1 MHAARQH
8 SLDFI
13 LGAFPSSISG
23 EFRCHAT
30 SPVSS
35 WRHPELTRVLHD
47 IMRLPHIALRALGP
61 HVGPPLLMAMSAQ
74 QQPMKPYHAASLV
87 AGTSIGGGFLAL
99 PTVTAPIGFPVAAT
113 SMCAI
118 WSMLVVA
125 ALAYA
130 EGASRVLK
138 SREISP
144 SGESQSSSSERVSIA
159 SFSRAAFGSRVSS
172 LCTLAFV
179 AQILA
184 MVTAQLVKTAEIATA
199 VTGGALPYR
208 IGCVAPAL
216 LFGVFTLRAPSIAVE
231 RANTALT
238 ASIVLGFILL
248 CRNVAAAGMSCG
260 SRLLVANWEPL
271 LQPLSAASTW
281 PLPVFLS
288 VLQFGAAIPVIVQG
302 MQAHKSPQ
310 HAQRMR
316 GALVAGAALP
326 LVLGLLW
333 TAVTT
338 SQPPLSA
345 TIAAAG
351 VDDPV
356 LALLLGRR
364 PIALPAQALSA
375 GAIGST
381 LIGAYVTLRQLFA
394 DVLPHRMA
402 QLATMVAVV
411 GPALVGML
419 GPSLYLPLL
428 SLSGAF
434 PCTILYVLVP
444 LLALRALRA
453 AGVGGHGDEWL
464 PGGSAGL
471 LAFSAFPMSMLAT
484 SGAAL
489 GGSSVRLLSRLLLW
503 LGWTGGGAAGARSAL
518 NRLLVLL
525 KARLLG

>member
-1 MHAARQH
+1 M
-8 SLDFI
+8 F
-13 LGAFPSSISG
+13 SG
-23 EFRCHAT
+23 HVA
-30 SPVSS
+30 P
-35 WRHPELTRVLHD
+35 L
-47 IMRLPHIALRALGP
+47 
-61 HVGPPLLMAMSAQ
+61 HVGRPLLSRLIAMTADIDHH
-74 QQPMKPYHAASLV
+74 QQPMKPHHAAALV
-87 AGTSIGGGFLAL
+87 AGTSVGGGFLAL
-99 PTVTAPIGFPVAAT
+99 PSVTAPIGFPVAAT

-118 WSMLVVA
+118 WILLIVA

-138 SREISP
+138 DRV
-144 SGESQSSSSERVSIA
+144 SSAASTEGVSIA

-184 MVTAQLVKTAEIATA
+184 MVTAQLVKTAEIAAA
-199 VTGGALPYR
+199 VSAGALPYR
-208 IGCVAPAL
+208 IGCILPAL
-216 LFGVFTLRAPSIAVE
+216 LFGVFTLRAPAIVVE

-238 ASIVLGFILL
+238 ASIVGGFIVL
-248 CRNVAAAGMSCG
+248 CRNVAAGGTSCG
-260 SRLLVANWEPL
+260 SRLAIANWEPL
-271 LQPLSAASTW
+271 LCPLAGGSTW

-302 MQAHKSPQ
+302 MQAHRSPL

-333 TAVTT
+333 TGVTT
-338 SQPPLSA
+338 SQPPLSGRVAA
-345 TIAAAG
+345 TGAE
-351 VDDPV
+351 DPV

-381 LIGAYVTLRQLFA
+381 LIGAYLTLRQLFA
-394 DVLPHRMA
+394 DTLPHRKA
-402 QLATMVAVV
+402 QAATAVAVV

-453 AGVGGHGDEWL
+453 AGVGGEDEEDEWL

-471 LAFSAFPMSMLAT
+471 LAFSALPVSMLAT
-484 SGAAL
+484 SGATL
-489 GGSSVRLLSRLLLW
+489 GGSAVRLLSRLLLK
-503 LGWTGGGAAGARSAL
+503 LGWTGAGAAGARNAL
-518 NRLLVLL
+518 KRLLVLL
-525 KARLLG
+525 KARLFW